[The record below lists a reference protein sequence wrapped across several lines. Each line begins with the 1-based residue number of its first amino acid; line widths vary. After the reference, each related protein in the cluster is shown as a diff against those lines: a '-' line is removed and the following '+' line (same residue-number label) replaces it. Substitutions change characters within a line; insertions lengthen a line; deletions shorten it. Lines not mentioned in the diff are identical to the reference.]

1 MIKFLSSWVEQIA
14 IALIIV
20 TIFEMIIPNGNLKKY
35 IKIVLGMYIIFVII
49 SPIVNNK
56 KIDLNNFKID
66 KYVSNFNNKEATS
79 NYSMDKRLQE
89 LYLEELK
96 KNISI
101 QVEQNGYEVSKCKID
116 ADLKPNSSDSGIKK
130 IDLELKK
137 KENQNTEI
145 QNIVIGKN
153 KKVNS
158 SNNNYNNIYS
168 IKEKL
173 ATYYQINKDIIVI
186 KIR

>member
-20 TIFEMIIPNGNLKKY
+20 TIFEMIVPNGNLKKY

-56 KIDLNNFKID
+56 KIDWNNFKID

-101 QVEQNGYEVSKCKID
+101 QVEQ
-116 ADLKPNSSDSGIKK
+116 SGLLYYKK
-130 IDLELKK
+130 
-137 KENQNTEI
+137 
-145 QNIVIGKN
+145 
-153 KKVNS
+153 
-158 SNNNYNNIYS
+158 
-168 IKEKL
+168 
-173 ATYYQINKDIIVI
+173 
-186 KIR
+186 